1 MNPETILWSRVL
13 LQAIWDL
20 SGIKLKVPKKETTLQ
35 RITRVWFSS
44 FNDSPGSFIW
54 ICNVLSLDL
63 DAVRQR
69 VLTKS
74 TAELGAVITNLSPAC
89 DAGSIPEKICTEET
103 QDMYSLAVQP
113 LPPTAS
119 VECDSL
125 ILAH

>member
-20 SGIKLKVPKKETTLQ
+20 SGIKLKLPKREAPTLQ
-35 RITRVWFSS
+35 RMTRAWFSS

-54 ICNVLSLDL
+54 ICHVLSLDP

-74 TAELGAVITNLSPAC
+74 TAELGAVITNLSPARHG
-89 DAGSIPEKICTEET
+89 GSILEKICTEEM
-103 QDMYSLAVQP
+103 QEMYSQAV
-113 LPPTAS
+113 
-119 VECDSL
+119 
-125 ILAH
+125 

>member
-1 MNPETILWSRVL
+1 MNPETILWSQVL

-20 SGIKLKVPKKETTLQ
+20 SESKLKLPKKEVPTLQ
-35 RITRVWFSS
+35 RITRAWFSS

-54 ICNVLSLDL
+54 ICHVLSLDP

-89 DAGSIPEKICTEET
+89 HARLISEKICPEKMREV
-103 QDMYSLAVQP
+103 YSQAV
-113 LPPTAS
+113 
-119 VECDSL
+119 
-125 ILAH
+125 

>member
-20 SGIKLKVPKKETTLQ
+20 SGIKLKLPKKEASTLQ
-35 RITRVWFSS
+35 RRTRAWFSS

-54 ICNVLSLDL
+54 ICHVLSLDP

-89 DAGSIPEKICTEET
+89 NAGSILEKICTEET
-103 QDMYSLAVQP
+103 QEMYSLAV
-113 LPPTAS
+113 
-119 VECDSL
+119 
-125 ILAH
+125 

>member
-54 ICNVLSLDL
+54 ICNVLSLDP

-89 DAGSIPEKICTEET
+89 DAGSILEKICTEEM
-103 QDMYSLAVQP
+103 QEMYSQAV
-113 LPPTAS
+113 
-119 VECDSL
+119 
-125 ILAH
+125 

>member
-20 SGIKLKVPKKETTLQ
+20 SGIKLKLPKKEAPTLQ
-35 RITRVWFSS
+35 RITRTWFSS
-44 FNDSPGSFIW
+44 FNDSPGSFTW
-54 ICNVLSLDL
+54 ICNVLSLDP

-89 DAGSIPEKICTEET
+89 HARPISEKICTEEVREL
-103 QDMYSLAVQP
+103 YSQ
-113 LPPTAS
+113 
-119 VECDSL
+119 
-125 ILAH
+125 

>member
-20 SGIKLKVPKKETTLQ
+20 SGIKLKVPKKEAPTLQ
-35 RITRVWFSS
+35 RITRAWFSS

-54 ICNVLSLDL
+54 ICNVLSLDP

-74 TAELGAVITNLSPAC
+74 TAELGAVITNLTPAR
-89 DAGSIPEKICTEET
+89 DAGSILAKICTEET
-103 QDMYSLAVQP
+103 KEMYSLAV
-113 LPPTAS
+113 
-119 VECDSL
+119 
-125 ILAH
+125 

>member
-20 SGIKLKVPKKETTLQ
+20 SGIKLKLPKREAPTLQ
-35 RITRVWFSS
+35 RITRAWFSS

-54 ICNVLSLDL
+54 ICDVLSLDP

-74 TAELGAVITNLSPAC
+74 TAELGAVITNLSRAC
-89 DAGSIPEKICTEET
+89 DAGSILEQICTEET
-103 QDMYSLAVQP
+103 QEMYSLAV
-113 LPPTAS
+113 
-119 VECDSL
+119 
-125 ILAH
+125 

>member
-20 SGIKLKVPKKETTLQ
+20 SGIKLKVPKKEAPTLR
-35 RITRVWFSS
+35 RITRAWFSS

-54 ICNVLSLDL
+54 ICNVLSLNP

-74 TAELGAVITNLSPAC
+74 TAELRAVITNLIPAC
-89 DAGSIPEKICTEET
+89 DAGSILAKICTEET
-103 QDMYSLAVQP
+103 QERYPLAV
-113 LPPTAS
+113 
-119 VECDSL
+119 
-125 ILAH
+125 